1 MIYGYARVS
10 TQHQRLSRQITNILD
25 VEPNAVIIKEH
36 YTGTTLERPAWTQ
49 LVRKLAEGD
58 TVIFD
63 SVSRFARNAKEGFE
77 EYKKMFELGVNLV
90 FINEPLINTSVFAA
104 TRNNLLHISVE
115 TGNEAVDE
123 FFSGNI
129 ALINKFLMSLAEE
142 QIKKALE
149 QSEKEVSDLHSRI
162 SQGMREAKK
171 NGTKI
176 GLSQGTTLITKKS
189 LQCKSIIQK
198 HCKDFGGSLEDPDV
212 MKLCG
217 CSRNSY
223 YKYKR
228 ELKSKSNTK

>member
-1 MIYGYARVS
+1 MLEKYLVIYPSGVLAWEEIDRSPKYDDLYQGSPALDFR
-10 TQHQRLSRQITNILD
+10 RLYQIID
-25 VEPNAVIIKEH
+25 CSCVEKVHTFLPGIVIVVDE
-36 YTGTTLERPAWTQ
+36 
-49 LVRKLAEGD
+49 
-58 TVIFD
+58 
-63 SVSRFARNAKEGFE
+63 S
-77 EYKKMFELGVNLV
+77 
-90 FINEPLINTSVFAA
+90 
-104 TRNNLLHISVE
+104 
-115 TGNEAVDE
+115 GNEAVDE